1 MGSKVTSQVRTNF
14 GMVQQEY
21 VIIIIISSSGNIM
34 SKWSKMQEV
43 IMRVISNLHLSAQRE
58 ADLKKRAQLPL
69 NCMTGSP
76 ISINY
81 VNSTMPENL
90 ELNILYN

>member
-1 MGSKVTSQVRTNF
+1 MVNHGFLKVTSQVRINF

-43 IMRVISNLHLSAQRE
+43 IMQVISNLHLSA
-58 ADLKKRAQLPL
+58 
-69 NCMTGSP
+69 
-76 ISINY
+76 
-81 VNSTMPENL
+81 
-90 ELNILYN
+90 